1 MSKGRLKP
9 EDEASIQQNYVYLK
23 ENLEALDLVDYLFQ
37 CAVITTHDKEQ
48 IYAEKIKK
56 HRNEILLNILLN
68 SGAGDSFEIF
78 LKSLETQYKSVLQ
91 RLLGKSGTLK
101 DTSYQGQVDTILK
114 KENDTLLEAL
124 AVEKEINIKLNF
136 EIECLTKSV
145 KEIQERNALLQEEN
159 AHLKTTQR
167 CLKCR
172 QEDLRKERDS
182 KRHSKSSISQDN
194 TKDKTFIEDTEDTSP
209 EFVCELT
216 GLSKIKCVDKC
227 LHIIGQHEHQIT
239 KNGETDLQMCK
250 ALCTKNPG
258 HVNFVELD
266 KFGLQHLPDGY
277 KDIQMVEYVKAVA
290 GFVVKV
296 SVTKTSPYRP
306 MFWPDSQIPYPLY
319 DVRGQSDLRTGSG
332 VIYGVEKC
340 SDTVHPFKKCPCYK
354 CKISDEPSKIWW
366 KIYINTVANLV
377 FDYAEARETSVT
389 LFYDYENSPTVTLN
403 KIFDHSLEFKED
415 SCGLVYV
422 SCDRDKREPLTR
434 LEEMSSYLALV
445 RNKIRVFTQPGNDN
459 NYIFTV
465 SHPHGCCKMVSLG
478 HWNEKYEIGERHC
491 KFTYT
496 ASSRALLVANSYS
509 IS

>member
-1 MSKGRLKP
+1 MSKGRLQPK
-9 EDEASIQQNYVYLK
+9 DEATIQQNYVYLK

-48 IYAEKIKK
+48 IYSEKIKK

-78 LKSLETQYKSVLQ
+78 LKSLEAQYKSVLQ
-91 RLLGKSGTLK
+91 LLLGEGRTLK
-101 DTSYQGQVDTILK
+101 DATNQGQGDSILK
-114 KENDTLLEAL
+114 KENAELLEAL
-124 AVEKEINIKLNF
+124 AVEKEKNMKLNI
-136 EIECLTKSV
+136 EID
-145 KEIQERNALLQEEN
+145 
-159 AHLKTTQR
+159 HLKKTQR

-172 QEDLRKERDS
+172 QEDVHQACDS
-182 KRHSKSSISQDN
+182 ESQSDN
-194 TKDKTFIEDTEDTSP
+194 TKKKTFIHDIENTTP

-216 GLSKIKCVDKC
+216 GLSEIKCVDNC
-227 LHIIGQHEHQIT
+227 PHIIGQHEHQIT

-258 HVNFVELD
+258 HVNFMELD
-266 KFGLQHLPDGY
+266 KFSLQHLPDGY

-306 MFWPDSQIPYPLY
+306 KFWHDTQIPYPLY
-319 DVRGQSDLRTGSG
+319 DARGQSYLRTGSG
-332 VIYGVEKC
+332 VIRGVEKC

-366 KIYINTVANLV
+366 KIYINTAANLV

-389 LFYDYENSPTVTLN
+389 LFYDYENSPTVTLE
-403 KIFDHSLEFKED
+403 KIFDHSIEFKED

-445 RNKIRVFTQPGNDN
+445 INKINVFRQPGNNDN
-459 NYIFTV
+459 FIFTV

-478 HWNEKYEIGERHC
+478 HWNEKYKIGERHC

-496 ASSRALLVANSYS
+496 ASSCPGCVGARVIIMGYPIFQVHSGCLRSGLNYTSKKRVP
-509 IS
+509 